1 MYFRQLIIDM
11 KLSYTFSAADSNS
24 KYYGITMFFGDVPT
38 CFNNILIPF
47 HITNDFAV
55 SVDSLQ
61 VLMTM
66 WIVLL
71 LLSVC
76 SETVICYSN
85 GKVEVA
91 CGDMTPQHGHDP
103 STKNPPFNII
113 ADKSQ
118 FSPGDE
124 IKGSNTVA
132 VF

>member
-1 MYFRQLIIDM
+1 M
-11 KLSYTFSAADSNS
+11 KLSSIYSAANS
-24 KYYGITMFFGDVPT
+24 KKYYGITIFWEMYHVTTT
-38 CFNNILIPF
+38 CFSNILIAF
-47 HITNDFAV
+47 QITNNFAV
-55 SVDSLQ
+55 NIDSLQ
-61 VLMTM
+61 VLMKM

-91 CGDMTPQHGHDP
+91 CGDMTPQHDHDP
-103 STKNPPFNII
+103 STKDPPFNIK

-124 IKGSNTVA
+124 IKGRNTVA

>member
-1 MYFRQLIIDM
+1 MVLLCFLEMYHV
-11 KLSYTFSAADSNS
+11 T
-24 KYYGITMFFGDVPT
+24 TT
-38 CFNNILIPF
+38 CFSNILIAF
-47 HITNDFAV
+47 QITNNFAV
-55 SVDSLQ
+55 NIDSLQ
-61 VLMTM
+61 VLMKM

-103 STKNPPFNII
+103 STKNPPFNIK

-124 IKGSNTVA
+124 IKGRSTVA